1 MNTPTRLGAVAVI
14 GVVAVGGA
22 LLWLSPP
29 SINNGSAPTAT
40 SGQPSASASRP
51 VDLDAT
57 GILLVGADEQ
67 VQARPGGG
75 ALSTAFNGALLFS
88 QAHPDD
94 VGYPWIDPSSGE
106 LVVSAA
112 TPQGRTLLEGASIAV
127 PHRIRDVAHGSAEIQ
142 RIQDEVTML
151 RSQGVIDAQLIY
163 RTMPDQRDNRALI
176 TISSMSRP
184 LLEALAGRFPAD
196 ALAVEMD
203 PSRP

>member
-1 MNTPTRLGAVAVI
+1 MNTPTRLGAAAVI

-29 SINNGSAPTAT
+29 SSNNGSAPTVT
-40 SGQPSASASRP
+40 PGQPSASASRP
-51 VDLDAT
+51 ANLDAT
-57 GILLVGADEQ
+57 GILLVGLGEQ

-75 ALSTAFNGALLFS
+75 ALTTAFNEALLFS
-88 QAHPDD
+88 QAHPVD
-94 VGYPWIDPSSGE
+94 VGYPWIDLSCGE

-112 TPQGRTLLEGASIAV
+112 TRQGRTLLEGARIAV
-127 PHRIRDVAHGSAEIQ
+127 PPRIRGVAHGSAELP

-163 RTMPDQRDNRALI
+163 QTMPDQRDNRALI

-184 LLEALAGRFPAD
+184 LLEALAGRFPVD
-196 ALAVEMD
+196 ALAVEVD
-203 PSRP
+203 PNRP